1 MLYYYNQERGR
12 KLETVD
18 AICMILICLCGVAIG
33 LAISSVIFFSYS
45 KPSGVLRIEK
55 IEDDE
60 PPYMFLEIPQN
71 GLSLRNKERV
81 VFTVE
86 SNTYSQK

>member
-1 MLYYYNQERGR
+1 M
-12 KLETVD
+12 ETID
-18 AICMILICLCGVAIG
+18 TICMILICLCGVAIG

-55 IEDDE
+55 FEDDE

-71 GLSLRNKERV
+71 GLSLQNKQRV
-81 VFTVE
+81 VFVVE
-86 SNTYSQK
+86 KNTYSQK